1 MAKIFSPSGRGNNAT
16 AERTKPVARSSNT
29 MFKKI
34 LIANR
39 GEIALRVI
47 LCCKELGIKTVAVFS
62 EADRH
67 ALHVRFA
74 DEAICIGPPRSTDS
88 YLNIPSVISAAEL
101 SNADAIHPGYGFL
114 SESAYFAE
122 VCEASR
128 IKFIGPSSE
137 AIRLMG
143 DKARARSE
151 MNRLGLPV
159 LPGSADAVH
168 SDKDAISTAE
178 AIGYPV
184 IIKAVAGGGGRGM
197 RVVHSRSE
205 LLTAL
210 KTAEAEAAS
219 AFGVPHCYIEKF
231 IERARHV
238 EFQIMAD
245 EYGNAIHLGEREC
258 SIQRRHQK
266 LIEESPSVIMTPDLR
281 SEVGSRVVEAVR
293 QVGYSNVGT
302 LEFLVDERRNFYFME
317 MNTRVQVEH
326 PVTEE
331 VTGIDIIRDQI
342 LIACGD
348 RLPHRQSDIQF
359 RGHAIECRINAEDPV
374 THRPSPGKIATWHAP
389 GGPGVRIDT
398 AAYAEYEVP
407 PYYDSLIAKLIV
419 HGSTR
424 DEAIR
429 RMDRAL
435 DMFVL
440 EGVKST
446 IPLHRQILRH
456 PDFLKGD
463 IYTNLLEHILDRRA
477 RAVEMA

>member
-1 MAKIFSPSGRGNNAT
+1 
-16 AERTKPVARSSNT
+16 

-34 LIANR
+34 LVANR
-39 GEIALRVI
+39 GEIALRII
-47 LCCKELGIKTVAVFS
+47 LSCKELGIKTVAIFS

-74 DEAICIGPPRSTDS
+74 DEAICIGPPKSVDS

-128 IKFIGPSSE
+128 VKFIGPSSE
-137 AIRLMG
+137 AIRMMG
-143 DKARARSE
+143 DKARARRE

-159 LPGSADAVH
+159 LPGSADALH
-168 SDKDAISTAE
+168 TDKEAVATAD

-197 RVVHSRSE
+197 RVVHDRAE
-205 LLTAL
+205 LLAAM
-210 KTAEAEAAS
+210 KTAQAEAAN
-219 AFGVPHCYIEKF
+219 AFGVPDCYIEKF
-231 IERARHV
+231 VDRARHI

-266 LIEESPSVIMTPDLR
+266 LIEEAPSVIMTPALR
-281 SEVGSRVVEAVR
+281 DEIGNRVVSAIKD
-293 QVGYSNVGT
+293 VGYSNVGT
-302 LEFLVDERRNFYFME
+302 LEFLVDERNNFYFME
-317 MNTRVQVEH
+317 MNTRIQVEH
-326 PVTEE
+326 PVTEL
-331 VTGIDIIRDQI
+331 VTGIDLIRDQI
-342 LIACGD
+342 LIAAGD
-348 RLPHRQSDIQF
+348 RLPHRQDDVHF
-359 RGHAIECRINAEDPV
+359 RGHAMECRINAEDPI
-374 THRPSPGKIATWHAP
+374 THKPSPGKITSWHAP

-398 AAYAEYEVP
+398 AAYAEYVIP
-407 PYYDSLIAKLIV
+407 PYYDSLIAKLVV

-440 EGVKST
+440 EGVKTT
-446 IPLHRQILRH
+446 IPLHRQILHNPEFR
-456 PDFLKGD
+456 KGD
-463 IYTNLLEHILDRRA
+463 LYTKLLEHLRENRA
-477 RAVEMA
+477 RAVEIA

>member
-1 MAKIFSPSGRGNNAT
+1 
-16 AERTKPVARSSNT
+16 
-29 MFKKI
+29 MFRKI
-34 LIANR
+34 LVANR
-39 GEIALRVI
+39 GEIALRII
-47 LCCKELGIKTVAVFS
+47 LSCKELGIKTVAIFS

-74 DEAICIGPPRSTDS
+74 DEAICIGPPKSADS
-88 YLNIPSVISAAEL
+88 YLNIPNVISTAEL
-101 SNADAIHPGYGFL
+101 CNADAIHPGYGFL

-151 MNRLGLPV
+151 MNRFGLPV
-159 LPGSADAVH
+159 LPGSSDAVH
-168 SDKDAISTAE
+168 SDKEAVATAE

-197 RVVHSRSE
+197 RVVHNRAE
-205 LLTAL
+205 LLSAL
-210 KTAEAEAAS
+210 KTAQAEAAN

-266 LIEESPSVIMTPDLR
+266 LIEESPSVIMTPELR
-281 SEVGSRVVEAVR
+281 DQVGSRVVEAIQ

-302 LEFLVDERRNFYFME
+302 LEFLVDERNNFYFME

-326 PVTEE
+326 PVTEM
-331 VTGIDIIRDQI
+331 VTGFDIIRDQI
-342 LIACGD
+342 LIAAGEK
-348 RLPHRQSDIQF
+348 LPHRQNDIHF
-359 RGHAIECRINAEDPV
+359 RGHALECRINAEDSV
-374 THRPSPGKIATWHAP
+374 THRPSPGKITTWHAP

-398 AAYAEYEVP
+398 AAYAEYVIP
-407 PYYDSLIAKLIV
+407 PHYDSLIAKLVV

-440 EGVKST
+440 EGVKTT

-463 IYTNLLEHILDRRA
+463 IYTNFLEHSQDRRA
-477 RAVEMA
+477 RAVEIP

>member
-1 MAKIFSPSGRGNNAT
+1 
-16 AERTKPVARSSNT
+16 
-29 MFKKI
+29 MFNKI

-47 LCCKELGIKTVAVFS
+47 CACKELGIKTVAVFS

-122 VCEASR
+122 VGEESR

-159 LPGSADAVH
+159 LPGSADAIH
-168 SDKDAISTAE
+168 TDKEAISTAE

-184 IIKAVAGGGGRGM
+184 IIKAIAGGGGRGM
-197 RVVHSRSE
+197 RVVHNRSE
-205 LLTAL
+205 LLAAL
-210 KTAEAEAAS
+210 KTAQAEAAN

-231 IERARHV
+231 IERARHI

-266 LIEESPSVIMTPDLR
+266 LIEEAPSVIMTPQLR
-281 SEVGSRVVEAVR
+281 EEVGA
-293 QVGYSNVGT
+293 
-302 LEFLVDERRNFYFME
+302 
-317 MNTRVQVEH
+317 
-326 PVTEE
+326 
-331 VTGIDIIRDQI
+331 
-342 LIACGD
+342 
-348 RLPHRQSDIQF
+348 SD
-359 RGHAIECRINAEDPV
+359 
-374 THRPSPGKIATWHAP
+374 
-389 GGPGVRIDT
+389 
-398 AAYAEYEVP
+398 
-407 PYYDSLIAKLIV
+407 
-419 HGSTR
+419 
-424 DEAIR
+424 
-429 RMDRAL
+429 
-435 DMFVL
+435 
-440 EGVKST
+440 VK
-446 IPLHRQILRH
+446 
-456 PDFLKGD
+456 
-463 IYTNLLEHILDRRA
+463 
-477 RAVEMA
+477 

>member
-1 MAKIFSPSGRGNNAT
+1 
-16 AERTKPVARSSNT
+16 

-34 LIANR
+34 LVANR
-39 GEIALRVI
+39 GEIALRII
-47 LCCKELGIKTVAVFS
+47 LACKEMGIRTVAVFS

-74 DEAICIGPPRSTDS
+74 DEAICIGPAKSSDS

-101 SNADAIHPGYGFL
+101 SNVDAIHPGYGFL

-137 AIRLMG
+137 TIRLMG

-151 MNRLGLPV
+151 MHRFGLPI
-159 LPGSADAVH
+159 LAGS
-168 SDKDAISTAE
+168 DAIHTEKEALATAD

-184 IIKAVAGGGGRGM
+184 MIKAVAGGGGRGM
-197 RVVHSRSE
+197 RVVHRRNE
-205 LLTAL
+205 LLSAL

-231 IERARHV
+231 IEKARHI

-266 LIEESPSVIMTPDLR
+266 LIEESPSVMMTPELR
-281 SEVGSRVVEAVR
+281 EEIGNRVVNAIKA
-293 QVGYSNVGT
+293 VGYSNVGT
-302 LEFLVDERRNFYFME
+302 LEFLVDERKHFYFME
-317 MNTRVQVEH
+317 MNTRIQVEH
-326 PVTEE
+326 PVTEL
-331 VTGIDIIRDQI
+331 VTGIDLVRDQL
-342 LIACGD
+342 LIAARE
-348 RLPHRQSDIQF
+348 RLPHRQEDIEF

-374 THRPSPGKIATWHAP
+374 THKPSPGKITSWHSP

-398 AAYAEYEVP
+398 AAYAEYVVP

-424 DEAIR
+424 NEAIR
-429 RMDRAL
+429 RMERAL
-435 DMFVL
+435 DMFIL
-440 EGVKST
+440 EGVKSS
-446 IPLHRQILRH
+446 IPLHRQILRN

-463 IYTNLLEHILDRRA
+463 IYTKFLEHLQEPRL

>member
-1 MAKIFSPSGRGNNAT
+1 
-16 AERTKPVARSSNT
+16 
-29 MFKKI
+29 MFRKI
-34 LIANR
+34 LVANR
-39 GEIALRVI
+39 GEIALRII
-47 LCCKELGIKTVAVFS
+47 LSCKELGIKTVAVFS

-74 DEAICIGPPRSTDS
+74 DQAICIGPPKSTDS

-128 IKFIGPSSE
+128 IKFIGPSAE

-143 DKARARSE
+143 DKARARKE
-151 MNRLGLPV
+151 MSRLGLPV

-168 SDKDAISTAE
+168 TEKEAMSTAE

-197 RVVHSRSE
+197 RVVENRGE
-205 LLTAL
+205 LLAAL
-210 KTAEAEAAS
+210 KMAQTEAANS
-219 AFGVPHCYIEKF
+219 FGVPHCYIEKF
-231 IERARHV
+231 VGRARHV
-238 EFQIMAD
+238 EFQVMAD

-266 LIEESPSVIMTPDLR
+266 LIEEAPSVIMTPSLR
-281 SEVGSRVVEAVR
+281 EEMGSRVVAAIKEA
-293 QVGYSNVGT
+293 GYANVGT

-326 PVTEE
+326 PVTEL
-331 VTGIDIIRDQI
+331 VTGIDIVRDQI
-342 LIACGD
+342 LIASGD
-348 RLPHRQSDIQF
+348 RLPHRQCDIQM
-359 RGHAIECRINAEDPV
+359 RGHALECRINAEDPV
-374 THRPSPGKIATWHAP
+374 THKPSPGKITAWHAP

-398 AAYAEYEVP
+398 AAYAEYVIP
-407 PYYDSLIAKLIV
+407 PYYDSMIAKLVV

-424 DEAIR
+424 DESIR

-456 PDFLKGD
+456 PDFRKGD
-463 IYTNLLEHILDRRA
+463 IHTKFLEHFHERRA
-477 RAVEMA
+477 RAVEIA

>member
-1 MAKIFSPSGRGNNAT
+1 
-16 AERTKPVARSSNT
+16 

-34 LIANR
+34 LVANR
-39 GEIALRVI
+39 GEIALRII
-47 LCCKELGIKTVAVFS
+47 LSCKEIGIKTVAIFS

-74 DEAICIGPPRSTDS
+74 DEAICIGPPKSADS

-122 VCEASR
+122 VCEASCV
-128 IKFIGPSSE
+128 KFIGPSSE

-143 DKARARSE
+143 DKARARRE
-151 MNRLGLPV
+151 MSRLGLPV
-159 LPGSADAVH
+159 LPGSADAIH
-168 SDKDAISTAE
+168 ADKEAIATAE

-197 RVVHSRSE
+197 RVVRNRGE
-205 LLTAL
+205 LLAAL
-210 KTAEAEAAS
+210 KTAQAEAAN

-231 IERARHV
+231 IDKARHI

-266 LIEESPSVIMTPDLR
+266 LIEETPSVIMTPELR
-281 SEVGSRVVEAVR
+281 EDIGNRVVSAI
-293 QVGYSNVGT
+293 QHVGYSNVGT
-302 LEFLVDERRNFYFME
+302 LEFLVDERKNFYFME
-317 MNTRVQVEH
+317 MNTRIQVEH
-326 PVTEE
+326 PVTEL
-331 VTGIDIIRDQI
+331 VTGIDLVRDQI
-342 LIACGD
+342 LIAAGE
-348 RLPHRQSDIQF
+348 RLPHRQDDIHF
-359 RGHAIECRINAEDPV
+359 RGHALECRINAEDPV
-374 THRPSPGKIATWHAP
+374 THKPSPGKITSWHAP

-398 AAYAEYEVP
+398 AAYAEYVIP

-429 RMDRAL
+429 RMHRAL

-440 EGVKST
+440 EGVKTT
-446 IPLHRQILRH
+446 IPLHTRILH
-456 PDFLKGD
+456 SPEFIKGD
-463 IYTNLLEHILDRRA
+463 IYTYFLEHLQDNRA

>member
-1 MAKIFSPSGRGNNAT
+1 VRFSGISA
-16 AERTKPVARSSNT
+16 
-29 MFKKI
+29 MFNKI

-74 DEAICIGPPRSTDS
+74 DEAICIGPAKSADS

-122 VCEASR
+122 VCEESR

-151 MNRLGLPV
+151 MNRFGLPV
-159 LPGSADAVH
+159 LPGSADAIH
-168 SDKDAISTAE
+168 TDKEAISTAE
-178 AIGYPV
+178 AIGYPI

-197 RVVHSRSE
+197 RVVNSRSE

-210 KTAEAEAAS
+210 KTAESEAAN

-245 EYGNAIHLGEREC
+245 EHGHAIHLGEREC

-266 LIEESPSVIMTPDLR
+266 LIEESPSVIMTPELR
-281 SEVGSRVVEAVR
+281 HQVGSRVVEAIR

-302 LEFLVDERRNFYFME
+302 LEFLVDERKNFYFME

-342 LIACGD
+342 LIACGE

-359 RGHAIECRINAEDPV
+359 RGHALECRINAEDPV
-374 THRPSPGKIATWHAP
+374 NHKPSPGKITTWHAP

-398 AAYAEYEVP
+398 AAYAEYVIP
-407 PYYDSLIAKLIV
+407 PFYDSLIAKLIV

-429 RMDRAL
+429 RMERAL

-446 IPLHRQILRH
+446 IPLHQQILRT
-456 PDFLKGD
+456 PEFRQGD
-463 IYTNLLEHILDRRA
+463 IYTKLLEQMQDRRA

>member
-1 MAKIFSPSGRGNNAT
+1 
-16 AERTKPVARSSNT
+16 
-29 MFKKI
+29 MFRKI
-34 LIANR
+34 LVANR
-39 GEIALRVI
+39 GEIALRII
-47 LCCKELGIKTVAVFS
+47 LSCKELGIKTVAIFS

-74 DEAICIGPPRSTDS
+74 DEAVCIGPPKSTDS
-88 YLNIPSVISAAEL
+88 YLNIPNVISTAEL
-101 SNADAIHPGYGFL
+101 LNADAIHPGYGFL

-143 DKARARSE
+143 DKARARTE
-151 MNRLGLPV
+151 MNRFGLPV
-159 LPGSADAVH
+159 LPGSDDAVH
-168 SDKDAISTAE
+168 TEKEAITTAE

-197 RVVHSRSE
+197 RVVQNRGE
-205 LLTAL
+205 LLAAL
-210 KTAEAEAAS
+210 KTAQAEAAN
-219 AFGVPHCYIEKF
+219 AFGVPHCYLEKF
-231 IERARHV
+231 IERARHI

-266 LIEESPSVIMTPDLR
+266 LIEESPSVIMTPSLR
-281 SEVGSRVVEAVR
+281 EEMGNRVVQAIKE
-293 QVGYSNVGT
+293 VGYSNVGT
-302 LEFLVDERRNFYFME
+302 LEFLVDDRRNFYFME

-326 PVTEE
+326 PVTEM
-331 VTGIDIIRDQI
+331 VTGFDIIRDQI
-342 LIACGD
+342 LIAAGE
-348 RLPHRQSDIQF
+348 RLPHKQSDVQF
-359 RGHAIECRINAEDPV
+359 RGHALECRINAEDPG
-374 THRPSPGKIATWHAP
+374 THKPSPGKITAWHSP
-389 GGPGVRIDT
+389 GGPGVRMDT
-398 AAYAEYEVP
+398 AAYAEYVIP

-446 IPLHRQILRH
+446 IPLHRQILRN
-456 PDFLKGD
+456 PDFLKGN
-463 IYTNLLEHILDRRA
+463 IYTKFLEYSQDRRA
-477 RAVEMA
+477 RAVEIA

>member
-1 MAKIFSPSGRGNNAT
+1 
-16 AERTKPVARSSNT
+16 

-34 LIANR
+34 LVANR

-47 LCCKELGIKTVAVFS
+47 LSCKEMGIKTVAVFS

-67 ALHVRFA
+67 GLHVRFA
-74 DEAICIGPPRSTDS
+74 DEAICIGPAKSIDS

-114 SESAYFAE
+114 SESGYFAE

-143 DKARARSE
+143 DKARARRE
-151 MNRLGLPV
+151 MNRWGLPV
-159 LPGSADAVH
+159 LPGSGDAVH
-168 SDKDAISTAE
+168 TDKEALATAE

-197 RVVHSRSE
+197 REVHNRGE
-205 LLTAL
+205 LLSAL
-210 KTAEAEAAS
+210 KMAQAEAAN

-231 IERARHV
+231 IERARHI

-245 EYGNAIHLGEREC
+245 EHGNVIHLGEREC

-266 LIEESPSVIMTPDLR
+266 LIEESPSVVMTSDLR
-281 SEVGSRVVEAVR
+281 DKIGKNIVQAMKEVGYA
-293 QVGYSNVGT
+293 NVGT
-302 LEFLVDERRNFYFME
+302 LEFLVDERKNFYFME
-317 MNTRVQVEH
+317 MNTRIQVEH
-326 PVTEE
+326 PVTEL
-331 VTGIDIIRDQI
+331 VTGIDLVRDQL
-342 LIACGD
+342 LIAAGE
-348 RLPHRQSDIQF
+348 RLPHHQDDIQF

-374 THRPSPGKIATWHAP
+374 THKPSPGKITTWHAP

-398 AAYAEYEVP
+398 AAYAEYVIP

-435 DMFVL
+435 DMFVV
-440 EGVKST
+440 EGVKTT
-446 IPLHRQILRH
+446 IPLHRQILRNAE
-456 PDFLKGD
+456 FQRGD
-463 IYTNLLEHILDRRA
+463 IYTKLLEHLQDHRA
-477 RAVEMA
+477 VRAVEMA

>member
-1 MAKIFSPSGRGNNAT
+1 
-16 AERTKPVARSSNT
+16 
-29 MFKKI
+29 MFRKI
-34 LIANR
+34 LVANR
-39 GEIALRVI
+39 GEIALRII
-47 LCCKELGIKTVAVFS
+47 LSCKELGIKTVAVFS

-74 DEAICIGPPRSTDS
+74 DEAICIGPPKSTDS

-128 IKFIGPSSE
+128 IKFIGPTSE

-151 MNRLGLPV
+151 MHRFGLPV
-159 LPGSADAVH
+159 LPGSADAIRT
-168 SDKDAISTAE
+168 DKEAIATAE

-197 RVVHSRSE
+197 RVVHNRGE
-205 LLTAL
+205 LLSAL
-210 KTAEAEAAS
+210 KTAQAEAAN

-231 IERARHV
+231 IEKARHI

-266 LIEESPSVIMTPDLR
+266 LIEESPSIIMTPELR
-281 SEVGSRVVEAVR
+281 EEVGSLVVKAILD
-293 QVGYSNVGT
+293 VGYTNVGT
-302 LEFLVDERRNFYFME
+302 LEFLVDERKNFYFME

-326 PVTEE
+326 PVTEL
-331 VTGIDIIRDQI
+331 VTGIDIVRDQI
-342 LIACGD
+342 LIAAGD
-348 RLPHRQSDIQF
+348 RLPHRQDDVQF
-359 RGHAIECRINAEDPV
+359 RGHALECRINAEDPV
-374 THRPSPGKIATWHAP
+374 THKPSPGKITTWHAP

-398 AAYAEYEVP
+398 AAYAEYVIP

-419 HGSTR
+419 HGATR

-456 PDFLKGD
+456 PDFQKGD
-463 IYTNLLEHILDRRA
+463 IYTNFLEHMQDRRV
-477 RAVEMA
+477 RAVEMV

>member
-1 MAKIFSPSGRGNNAT
+1 
-16 AERTKPVARSSNT
+16 
-29 MFKKI
+29 MFRKI

-74 DEAICIGPPRSTDS
+74 DEALCIGPPKSTDS

-151 MNRLGLPV
+151 MNRFGLPV

-168 SDKDAISTAE
+168 TDKEAISTAE

-197 RVVHSRSE
+197 RVVHNRTE
-205 LLTAL
+205 LLSAL
-210 KTAEAEAAS
+210 KTAQAEAAN

-266 LIEESPSVIMTPDLR
+266 LIEESPSVIMTPELR
-281 SEVGSRVVEAVR
+281 EQVGSRVVEAIQ

-302 LEFLVDERRNFYFME
+302 LEFLVDERKNFYFME

-326 PVTEE
+326 PVTEL

-342 LIACGD
+342 LIASGE
-348 RLPHRQSDIQF
+348 RLPHRQRDIQH

-374 THRPSPGKIATWHAP
+374 THKPSPGKITTWHAP

-398 AAYAEYEVP
+398 AAYAEYVIP
-407 PYYDSLIAKLIV
+407 PYYDSLIAKLVV

-446 IPLHRQILRH
+446 IPLHRRILSTEE
-456 PDFLKGD
+456 FQSGD
-463 IYTNLLEHILDRRA
+463 IYTNLLEHMQEERRA